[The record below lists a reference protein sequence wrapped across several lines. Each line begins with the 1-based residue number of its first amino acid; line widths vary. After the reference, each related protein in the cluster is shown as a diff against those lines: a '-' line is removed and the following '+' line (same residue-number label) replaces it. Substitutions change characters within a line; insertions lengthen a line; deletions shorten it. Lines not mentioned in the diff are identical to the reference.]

1 MASTV
6 KRQPGVRRMLLRP
19 FMIGMAALMFL
30 IGLTLFSQYLK
41 YYEDMTT
48 ASHAA
53 ALRMYRLA
61 IGDCRER
68 LAAILKTLST
78 DPRASDHLAAA
89 DRDMLLSLYQPL
101 FARLKAASLID
112 YFSFIDADKRVLVR
126 MHLPGLFGD
135 QIPRPGI
142 VDAAEKRLPTAI
154 LDAGTSGRLTLRLT
168 APVFRE
174 GRLIGYVEVAKNV
187 KDLMVSLAQSQN
199 MHPVFLLDKALMT
212 RDMFRLALLAKGKD
226 EFWIDID
233 DALMISTNM
242 PELDRAFAEKLL
254 QARAD
259 EGADGPGDRFSFFRN
274 GQYYVASA
282 MPLKTGPEPLLGEL
296 FIIENATG
304 IWYSHLLTG
313 ALMLGVGLLI
323 MGVSRRIMAAKLDR
337 TDARIN
343 TMLAAISEG
352 ELIFENIFAQ
362 SETGF
367 ILMNWHTGEITRANL
382 AALNIFNAESIRD
395 ISLDAMRP
403 LVGTHPYQQDWLA
416 SGESSPLT
424 AITTAM
430 RTVYCSIR
438 QFIIPAHE
446 ELQCLAIRDVT
457 EIVELQ
463 AQNRQHI
470 EYLQEVI
477 DQLPSNVSIKDSE
490 GRLVLYNASFAR
502 FFGGENGSLLGQ
514 VHADLPPGP
523 SSHITETDRL
533 AMASDK
539 AMVFEIRVFGLDG
552 CEYTH
557 MVAKQRI
564 TDKDGAPC
572 ILGVGTDI
580 TERKMLEEQ
589 LVRLRDMAEA
599 ASIAK
604 SQFMAR
610 MSHELRTPMNV
621 ILGMSHLALGA
632 DPDEQ
637 QRNYLEKI
645 HSAAKGLLGIINDI
659 LDFSTIEAGEMRIEK
674 AEFSLDALLAEV
686 LAETEAM
693 RTGTD
698 LDIRLCAPEFPGRLM
713 GDPLRLK
720 QALLHLSGNAVK
732 FTEQG
737 RVILRCDPLEEW
749 ERGCRLRFT
758 VEDTGIG
765 IPRDTL
771 DRLFTSFQQVDGG
784 TTRKYGGTGL
794 GLVLT
799 QELVRLMGGE
809 VSVESA
815 EGRGSAFS
823 FTLTFEKAAERAL
836 EAARA
841 VPDNKPDNGPGKGP
855 EQPSHVLVVDDN
867 EINLEIITELLA
879 SFSLAVSTA
888 ANGLEALKAVKASSF
903 DLIFMD
909 LQMPEMDGL
918 ETTRA
923 IRALADHP
931 VSKIPIIAL
940 TANTQQEDRVNC
952 QQAGMDDFISKP
964 IDVGELNAKLHYWLG
979 ANGRENTDTA
989 T

>member
-6 KRQPGVRRMLLRP
+6 DRQPGVRRMLLRP
-19 FMIGMAALMFL
+19 FMIGMAALMIL

-48 ASHAA
+48 ASHTT

-68 LAAILKTLST
+68 LAAILKTLSA
-78 DPRASDHLAAA
+78 DPRVAGSLAAA
-89 DRDMLLSLYQPL
+89 DRERLLTLYQPL
-101 FARLKAASLID
+101 FAQLKGAALID
-112 YFSFIDADKRVLVR
+112 YFSFIDTDKRVLAR
-126 MHLPGLFGD
+126 MHLPGVFGD

-142 VDAAEKRLPTAI
+142 VNTAEKGLPAAV

-168 APVFRE
+168 APLKVE
-174 GRLIGYVEVAKNV
+174 GKLAGYVEVGKNV
-187 KDLMVSLAQSQN
+187 KDLIVALTQSQN
-199 MHPVFLLDKALMT
+199 MYPVFLLDKALMT
-212 RDMFRLALLAKGKD
+212 RDMFRLALLAKDRD

-233 DALMISTNM
+233 DTFMLSTAM
-242 PELDRAFAEKLL
+242 PELDSAFAAELL

-259 EGADGPGDRFSFFRN
+259 GGAGRPGERFSFFRD

-323 MGVSRRIMAAKLDR
+323 MVVCRRIMAAKLDR

-343 TMLAAISEG
+343 TMLDAISEG
-352 ELIFENIFAQ
+352 ELIFENVFAQ

-367 ILMNWHTGEITRANL
+367 ILMNWHAGEIARANPM
-382 AALNIFNAESIRD
+382 ALDIFNAESIRD
-395 ISLDAMRP
+395 ISLEAMRP
-403 LVGTHPYQQDWLA
+403 LGGAHPYQQDWLA
-416 SGESSPLT
+416 SGASSPLT
-424 AITTAM
+424 AITTVTK
-430 RTVYCSIR
+430 TVYCSVR
-438 QFIIPAHE
+438 QFIIPANE

-457 EIVELQ
+457 EIVQLQ

-502 FFGGENGSLLGQ
+502 FFGGEDGSLLGK
-514 VHADLPPGP
+514 VHTDLPTGT
-523 SSHITETDRL
+523 SEHITETDRL
-533 AMASDK
+533 AMATDNSL
-539 AMVFEIRVFGLDG
+539 VFEIGLSGLDG
-552 CEYTH
+552 REYTH

-564 TDKDGAPC
+564 TGKDGEPC
-572 ILGVGTDI
+572 VLGVGTDI
-580 TERKMLEEQ
+580 TERKLMEEQ
-589 LVRLRDMAEA
+589 LIRLRDMAEA

-610 MSHELRTPMNV
+610 VSHELRTPMNV
-621 ILGMSHLALGA
+621 ILGMSHLGLGA

-645 HSAAKGLLGIINDI
+645 HSAAKGLLSLINDI
-659 LDFSTIEAGEMRIEK
+659 LDFSTIEAGELRIEK

-693 RTGTD
+693 RNSSD
-698 LDIRLCAPEFPGRLM
+698 LDILLYAPELPGRLM

-732 FTEQG
+732 FTKQG
-737 RVILRCDPLEEW
+737 RVILCCDALEEW
-749 ERGCRLRFT
+749 ESGCRIRFA

-784 TTRKYGGTGL
+784 AKRKYGGTGL
-794 GLVLT
+794 GLVLS

-809 VSVESA
+809 VSVESV

-823 FTLTFEKAAERAL
+823 FTLTFEKAGERTFEVAQP
-836 EAARA
+836 
-841 VPDNKPDNGPGKGP
+841 VSDNGQ
-855 EQPSHVLVVDDN
+855 EQPARVLVVDDN

-888 ANGLEALKAVKASSF
+888 ANGLEALEAVKESRF
-903 DLIFMD
+903 DLILMD

-918 ETTRA
+918 EATRA
-923 IRALADHP
+923 IRALTDHP

-940 TANTQQEDRVNC
+940 TANAQQEDRVNC

-964 IDVGELNAKLHYWLG
+964 IDIGELNAKLQHWLG
-979 ANGRENTDTA
+979 ENGKENADA
-989 T
+989 AA